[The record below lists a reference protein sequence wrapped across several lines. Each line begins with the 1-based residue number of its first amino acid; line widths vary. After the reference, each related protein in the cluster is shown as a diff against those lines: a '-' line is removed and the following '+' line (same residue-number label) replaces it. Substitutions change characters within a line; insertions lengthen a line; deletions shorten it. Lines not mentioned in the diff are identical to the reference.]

1 MKKSFSERL
10 GLVET
15 TPMLQTDSMNDAL
28 RNSIWNLIH
37 SLFQNQYQY
46 WTPLAHSV
54 AEYFRK
60 VPVDDL
66 SVYDNRCREW
76 LKEYFFS
83 LPWYGVYDFIEF
95 VADKYDEIREYSD
108 LSRKDIEC
116 FSNEIFEREMSG
128 YRFIGGVL
136 APISNPAET
145 TEIAG
150 AIEMTSRIGLDG
162 AHHHLQAALSLLAKK
177 PEPDYR
183 NSIKESISA
192 VESVAKILGKE
203 NSKGLSDALDELSKK
218 TNLHAAL
225 RAGFN
230 NLYGYTS
237 DEDGIRHAILEEP
250 NVGFDEAK
258 YMVVSC
264 SAFVNYLIA
273 KADAAGLLSK
283 KAVS

>member
-1 MKKSFSERL
+1 MTKSFSERL
-10 GLVET
+10 GIIEA
-15 TPMLQTDSMNDAL
+15 TPMLQTDSMNEAL
-28 RNSIWNLIH
+28 RNSIWNSLH
-37 SLFQNQYQY
+37 SLFESQYDY
-46 WTPLAHSV
+46 WIPLAEWV
-54 AEYFRK
+54 AQFFRK
-60 VPVDDL
+60 VPVDELPYHDH
-66 SVYDNRCREW
+66 DCRKW
-76 LKEYFFS
+76 VKTYFFS
-83 LPWYGVYDFIEF
+83 LPWYSVYNFVEF
-95 VADKYDEIREYSD
+95 VAFNYENILEYPNHRRND
-108 LSRKDIEC
+108 LEKI
-116 FSNEIFEREMSG
+116 FNVIFEREMSG
-128 YRFIGGVL
+128 YRFISGTL

-162 AHHHLQAALSLLAKK
+162 AHHHIQTALALLAKK

-192 VESVAKILGKE
+192 VESVAKVFGKE

-230 NLYGYTS
+230 NLYGYAS
-237 DEDGIRHAILEEP
+237 NEGGIRHAILDEP

-273 KADAAGLLSK
+273 KSDSAGLLK
-283 KAVS
+283 K

>member
-1 MKKSFSERL
+1 
-10 GLVET
+10 
-15 TPMLQTDSMNDAL
+15 MLQTEGMNDPL
-28 RNSIWNLIH
+28 RNSIWNFIH
-37 SLFQNQYQY
+37 SLYESQHDY
-46 WTPLAHSV
+46 WIPLAKWV
-54 AEYFRK
+54 AQFFRK

-66 SVYDNRCREW
+66 PYHDYECRKW
-76 LKEYFFS
+76 VKAYFFS
-83 LPWYGVYDFIEF
+83 LPWYGVYDFVEF
-95 VADKYDEIREYSD
+95 VVDNHQNILKQPAYNRE
-108 LSRKDIEC
+108 KFEKI
-116 FSNEIFEREMSG
+116 FNVIFEREISG
-128 YRFIGGVL
+128 YRFISGVL

-192 VESVAKILGKE
+192 VESIAKVFGKE

-218 TNLHAAL
+218 TNLHGAL

-237 DEDGIRHAILEEP
+237 DEDGIRHAILDEP
-250 NVGFDEAK
+250 NIGFDEAK

-273 KADAAGLLSK
+273 KANSAGLLSK
-283 KAVS
+283 